1 LEFGSFILC
10 DGWLIVDVI
19 IILEYLREHVGN
31 GLAFWVSHCVDGS
44 VCTFSHELM
53 LQAVTLAVASND
65 APCLPERHFIQE
77 LTTAQTYLAN
87 EQLVQI
93 VGG

>member
-1 LEFGSFILC
+1 
-10 DGWLIVDVI
+10 
-19 IILEYLREHVGN
+19 
-31 GLAFWVSHCVDGS
+31 
-44 VCTFSHELM
+44 M
-53 LQAVTLAVASND
+53 LQAVTLAVASDD
-65 APCLPERHFIQE
+65 ATHLPERHFIQE